1 MLNPHGAF
9 LIAKSAKPHFSCK
22 IFIKI
27 EASLPQ
33 GRWIPTKSEDGGFKT
48 LI

>member
-1 MLNPHGAF
+1 MLNPCGAF
-9 LIAKSAKPHFSCK
+9 LIAKSLKPLFSCQN
-22 IFIKI
+22 FINI